1 MSESDDLASA
11 FRSPPR
17 VVRSSDRK
25 QLGISG
31 IAREYNAIEQAA
43 EALREAER
51 QVKAAGE
58 LKQDMADKLLFTLIN
73 EGVRS
78 YKYTDSEGRR
88 FTVRAKTKQSVEIK
102 RGWESEEGE
111 E

>member
-1 MSESDDLASA
+1 MTDDIASA
-11 FRSPPR
+11 FRSR
-17 VVRSSDRK
+17 NT
-25 QLGISG
+25 QLGIAG
-31 IAREYNAIEQAA
+31 VAREYNTIEQAA

-58 LKQDMADKLLFTLIN
+58 LKNDMAEKLLFTLIN

-88 FTVRAKTKQSVEIK
+88 FTVRAKTKQSVEVK
-102 RGWESEEGE
+102 RGWESEDNE
-111 E
+111 